1 MILNGPF
8 VRTRRQDLSLS
19 QRQLAEA
26 VGVSTTVIA
35 SLEAG
40 TNHESLSVGLVAKLA
55 KALAVEVHDLFARAV
70 PRKTM
75 DTHPHTPSVG
85 ALLAETP
92 SLIAVDAIAE
102 ALGITLPE
110 TNGALADLER
120 RLPAVGMMLHRL
132 NGDVA
137 IRPQATIDPDV
148 RKHLIRKH
156 HARRGL
162 TLTEAR
168 VLYRVAQGGVDEG
181 KLSNPDGV
189 ALNRL
194 RRAGLVTDDVRP
206 ELSEDVAAGLSAS
219 LANRV
224 EG

>member
-55 KALAVEVHDLFARAV
+55 RALAVEVHDLFAGAV
-70 PRKTM
+70 SEWPM

-102 ALGITLPE
+102 ALDITLPE
-110 TNGALADLER
+110 ANGALVDLER

-168 VLYRVAQGGVDEG
+168 VLYRVAQGEVDEG
-181 KLSNPDGV
+181 KLSNPDRV

-194 RRAGLVTDDVRP
+194 RRAGLVSDSGRPTLTD
-206 ELSEDVAAGLSAS
+206 AAQAGLI
-219 LANRV
+219 R
-224 EG
+224 